1 MGLDTV
7 ELVMAVEEEF
17 GLEIPDAAAEK
28 MLAIWEVHAFLAG
41 NFGVLGGPVA
51 TRQSLSECGRSSSE
65 SWRES
70 GRSGAV
76 CAVCEGFARGLWV
89 SCLTSSYDWFS
100 DCRA

>member
-65 SWRES
+65 SWAWVRTKWCC
-70 GRSGAV
+70 V
-76 CAVCEGFARGLWV
+76 RGL
-89 SCLTSSYDWFS
+89 
-100 DCRA
+100 